1 MKFKKRK
8 MLYLAGCI
16 MSVVTMAGVTAGG
29 VYAEKSILSESIS
42 VQAADNGEN
51 VSVKQVTS
59 GQVTSEQ
66 VTPEQ
71 ITSGQITSGQITT
84 GNSSDGNV
92 NISYTT
98 NVNIES
104 SPIVETWV
112 PKTAEEKRYYSYV
125 GTEKLAV
132 SSTGIIGVKV
142 ANSVQGH
149 LCHNAF
155 GSVLGDYTI
164 ARTYNIFPGTSNLN
178 KPVYE
183 LEQEISITMEIP
195 KSLQKEGRSFEMICV
210 SKNGIPY
217 VFADL
222 DNNAST
228 ITIATKYFYAYAL
241 CYKD

>member
-16 MSVVTMAGVTAGG
+16 MSVVAMAGVTAGG
-29 VYAEKSILSESIS
+29 VYAEKSILSETIS
-42 VQAADNGEN
+42 VQAADYGEN

-59 GQVTSEQ
+59 GQVT
-66 VTPEQ
+66 P
-71 ITSGQITSGQITT
+71 GQITSGQITT
-84 GNSSDGNV
+84 GDSSDGNV
-92 NISYTT
+92 NVSYTT
-98 NVNIES
+98 NVNVES

-132 SSTGIIGVKV
+132 SSTGIIGVKA
-142 ANSVQGH
+142 ANSVQGP

-155 GSVLGDYTI
+155 ESVLGDYTI
-164 ARTYNIFPGTSNLN
+164 ARTYNIFPGISNLN

-217 VFADL
+217 VLADL